1 MDSRAVFEWDERK
14 RRSNLRKHKL
24 DFADCAAVFSGVITT
39 AVDDRCDYGETRFLT
54 FGLLRG
60 RVVVVIHTEAGGIVR
75 VISMRKAA
83 VHEQKA
89 YFEKAF
95 QD

>member
-1 MDSRAVFEWDERK
+1 MDSRPIFEWDERK
-14 RRSNLRKHKL
+14 RCGNLRKHKL
-24 DFADCAAVFSGVITT
+24 DFADCAAVFSGVTIT
-39 AVDDRCDYGETRFLT
+39 AVDDRYDYGETRFLS

-60 RVVVVIHTEAGGIVR
+60 GVVVVVHTEAGGMIR

-83 VHEQKA
+83 AHEQKA